1 MSGVIWRVEGV
12 WSGEGCGVLIIM
24 HGRSG
29 MTIGPRLPTMPG
41 RSTSGFHRSG
51 RLRGGWSGASVGV
64 GVCLECRE
72 GRGRV
77 GGEGVGMRE
86 GVEFEFVEGGRVE
99 WGGGWREHRRGS
111 QIRPS
116 TI

>member
-1 MSGVIWRVEGV
+1 M
-12 WSGEGCGVLIIM
+12 
-24 HGRSG
+24 
-29 MTIGPRLPTMPG
+29 
-41 RSTSGFHRSG
+41 
-51 RLRGGWSGASVGV
+51 
-64 GVCLECRE
+64 CLECRE